1 MSHHSSS
8 AATATQ
14 EPISTVRDNKIS
26 RLPQQTPA
34 TNSVATDHQGY
45 RRYWDE
51 VETLPRPQL
60 EALQLSRLQAL
71 IRHAYDH
78 SPYYREAFT
87 QAGVTPD
94 ELQSLDD
101 LRRFPFV
108 DKQVER
114 ARQAAAPL
122 LGDMLA
128 VPEEQVV
135 FVSASSGST
144 GVPTLSPFSAADFD
158 RFQDIQ
164 ARLFWATG
172 MRPTDRYVHALNFT
186 LFVGGPDVIGAQ
198 KLGALCFWA
207 GTVPSDRLLYI
218 MKEFQPTVTW
228 TTPSYAWHLGETAKA
243 QGLDPRQDLALKR
256 IIVCGEPGG
265 SIPETRQGIEALWGA
280 EVHDFYGISDIYG
293 ACAGTCEAHDGL
305 HLVEDDILLEVLDP
319 ATDQPVAEGEPG
331 EMVLTTLTKQA
342 RPMIRF
348 RTGDIIVA
356 NKAPCACGR
365 THVRIKVTGRKDD
378 MFIVSGVNVFPS
390 DVEAVV
396 RATEGLNG
404 EYRIT
409 LYEEEHLTRFDIE
422 VERSADSASEDIDL
436 EARLRHDIKTRL
448 GVRPKQV
455 LIRAPE
461 SLPRHTHKAKRVIDT
476 RAACSL

>member
-1 MSHHSSS
+1 MSHNSS
-8 AATATQ
+8 TATLAPHTEQ
-14 EPISTVRDNKIS
+14 GERDANITP
-26 RLPQQTPA
+26 LPVKPGNPLA
-34 TNSVATDHQGY
+34 ADGY

-60 EALQLSRLQAL
+60 EALQLSRLKAL
-71 IRHAYDH
+71 LEHAYDH

-87 QAGVTPD
+87 QAGITPQD
-94 ELQSLDD
+94 LHSLED

-114 ARQAAAPL
+114 ARQLAAPL

-144 GVPTLSPFSAADFD
+144 GVPTLSPFSADDFE

-164 ARLFWATG
+164 ARLYWAIG

-218 MKEFQPTVTW
+218 MKQFQPTVTW
-228 TTPSYAWHLGETAKA
+228 TTPSYAWHLGETARE
-243 QGLDPRQDLALKR
+243 QGLDPRTDLALQR

-265 SIPETRQGIEALWGA
+265 SIQATREAIEALWGA
-280 EVHDFYGISDIYG
+280 RVYDFYGISDIYG
-293 ACAGTCEAHDGL
+293 ACAGMCEEKDGL

-319 ATDQPVAEGEPG
+319 VTDLPVADGEPG

-348 RTGDIIVA
+348 RTGDIITA
-356 NKAPCACGR
+356 DRSPCACGR

-396 RATEGLNG
+396 RAIPGLNG

-409 LYEEEHLTRFDIE
+409 LYAEDHLTRFDLE
-422 VERSADSASEDIDL
+422 VERSSDSLEDDATL
-436 EARLRHDIKTRL
+436 EARLRHDVKTRL

-455 LIRAPE
+455 LIQ
-461 SLPRHTHKAKRVIDT
+461 STGTLPRHTHKAKRVIDT
-476 RAACSL
+476 RAACAL

>member
-1 MSHHSSS
+1 MSKTES
-8 AATATQ
+8 
-14 EPISTVRDNKIS
+14 
-26 RLPQQTPA
+26 
-34 TNSVATDHQGY
+34 Y

-51 VETLPRPQL
+51 VEILPREEL
-60 EALQLSRLQAL
+60 AALQLQRLKQL
-71 IRHAYDH
+71 LVHAYAH
-78 SPYYREAFT
+78 SPYYRQAF
-87 QAGVTPD
+87 QAAGVHPD
-94 ELQSLDD
+94 ELRTLDD

-108 DKQVER
+108 DKQTER
-114 ARQAAAPL
+114 ARQLAAPL

-128 VPEEQVV
+128 VAEERVV

-144 GVPTLSPFSAADFD
+144 GVPTLSPFSADDFD

-164 ARLFWATG
+164 ARLFWAIG

-218 MKEFQPTVTW
+218 MKAFQPTVTW
-228 TTPSYAWHLGETAKA
+228 TTPSYAWHLGETAAA
-243 QGLDPRQDLALKR
+243 QGIDPRQDLALRR

-265 SIPETRQGIEALWGA
+265 SIPATRQAIEARWGA
-280 EVHDFYGISDIYG
+280 EVYDFYGISDIYG
-293 ACAGTCEAHDGL
+293 ACAGMCEEKNGL

-319 ATDQPVAEGEPG
+319 ATDAPVPDGQPG

-356 NKAPCACGR
+356 DRSPCGCGR
-365 THVRIKVTGRKDD
+365 THVRITVTGRKDD

-396 RATEGLNG
+396 RSSDGLNG

-409 LYEEEHLTRFDIE
+409 LYEDQHLTRFDLE
-422 VERSADSASEDIDL
+422 VERSGAGDEGDDAL
-436 EARLRHDIKTRL
+436 ERRLRQDIKTRL
-448 GVRPKQV
+448 GVRPGQV
-455 LIRAPE
+455 RILAAE
-461 SLPRHTHKAKRVIDT
+461 TLPRHSHKAKRVIDT
-476 RAACSL
+476 RAACAL